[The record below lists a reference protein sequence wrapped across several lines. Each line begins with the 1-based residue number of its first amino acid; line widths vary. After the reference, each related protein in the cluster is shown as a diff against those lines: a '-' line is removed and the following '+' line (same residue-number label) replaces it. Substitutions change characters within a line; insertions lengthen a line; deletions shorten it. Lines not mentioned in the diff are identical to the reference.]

1 MKGLVGILFYLLIV
15 ASFGG
20 CCNMMYSSI
29 PPYGGPPV
37 RFGIDIQIDKVI
49 MTSPHIDDEGDR
61 FIQGLVETLNMRKT
75 FYCNWCG
82 RDTLPIFEFRH
93 MANAEYDT
101 IKDYSIDS
109 RRPPV
114 NLMKMKNPP
123 ILQDKEFYIEFN
135 DYTYV
140 KDSVFN
146 GSYAIWNHARDS
158 ILRVG
163 YLGPHYLSDESM
175 TRLIADYLLIQLN
188 LLD

>member
-29 PPYGGPPV
+29 PPYEGPPI
-37 RFGIDIQIDKVI
+37 RFGIDVKINRVI
-49 MTSPHIDDEGDR
+49 MTSPHIDDESNR

-75 FYCNWCG
+75 FYCKWCG
-82 RDTLPIFEFRH
+82 RDTLPTFEFRH
-93 MANAEYDT
+93 IANAEYDT
-101 IKDYSIDS
+101 IRDFSIDT

-114 NLMKMKNPP
+114 NLLKMKNPP
-123 ILQDKEFYIEFN
+123 LLQDKEFYMEFN

-140 KDSVFN
+140 KDSIFY
-146 GSYAIWNHARDS
+146 GSYAIWNHARGP
-158 ILRVG
+158 ILRAG
-163 YLGPHYLSDESM
+163 YLGPIYSRDESM
-175 TRLIADYLLIQLN
+175 MKLVADYLLIQLD

>member
-1 MKGLVGILFYLLIV
+1 
-15 ASFGG
+15 
-20 CCNMMYSSI
+20 
-29 PPYGGPPV
+29 
-37 RFGIDIQIDKVI
+37 
-49 MTSPHIDDEGDR
+49 MTSPHIDDESNQ

-101 IKDYSIDS
+101 IRDYSIDS

-114 NLMKMKNPP
+114 NLLKMKNPP
-123 ILQDKEFYIEFN
+123 LLQDKEFYMEFN

-163 YLGPHYLSDESM
+163 YLGPVYSSDDGM
-175 TRLIADYLLIQLN
+175 VGVIADYLLIQLD

>member
-1 MKGLVGILFYLLIV
+1 MGKIFAAITVFFL
-15 ASFGG
+15 SS

-114 NLMKMKNPP
+114 NLLKMKNPP
-123 ILQDKEFYIEFN
+123 HLQDKEFYMEIN
-135 DYTYV
+135 DYTYM
-140 KDSVFN
+140 KDSLFN
-146 GSYAIWNHARDS
+146 GSFAIWNHARDT
-158 ILRVG
+158 ILRAG
-163 YLGPHYLSDESM
+163 YFGPLHFRDESM
-175 TRLIADYLLIQLN
+175 MKVIADYLLIQLD
-188 LLD
+188 LID